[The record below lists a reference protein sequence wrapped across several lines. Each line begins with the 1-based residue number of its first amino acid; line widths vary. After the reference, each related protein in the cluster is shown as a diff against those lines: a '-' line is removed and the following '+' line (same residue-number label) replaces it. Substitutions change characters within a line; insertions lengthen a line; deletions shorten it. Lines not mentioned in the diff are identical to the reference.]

1 MHFMKNYLIASLI
14 GLSVGILLT
23 MSFISY
29 TKQEV
34 KVECP
39 QPVCPPCNPSIDF
52 DKVKN
57 FKGELKLNQTYTIT
71 TDSNFRE
78 LILKDIE
85 NLMKKQKLSR
95 CK

>member
-1 MHFMKNYLIASLI
+1 MKNYLIASLI

-39 QPVCPPCNPSIDF
+39 QPVCPDNPSIDF

-57 FKGELKLNQTYTIT
+57 FRGELKLNQTYTIS

-85 NLMKKQKLSR
+85 DLIKKQKLSR